1 MDVMYKNDDRSHLHP
16 PNTILDSDVCD
27 SENRSELQLFRH
39 RHYHYHQDSV
49 M

>member
-1 MDVMYKNDDRSHLHP
+1 MDVMYNNDDRSHLHP

-27 SENRSELQLFRH
+27 SENRSELQLLFRH
-39 RHYHYHQDSV
+39 RHHCCQDSV